1 MVKRAVVV
9 GYDAWT
15 EAVLSALATAA
26 VEYSILVTDQ
36 TVAQRLD
43 ARDEPVVYSDTVD
56 DTALREAGATDAD
69 AVLVATLDDQQNVLA
84 VLIAADIAEHATIAT
99 FAGERRDAP
108 KLRRAG
114 ADVVVNLGQVIG
126 ELVVETALTGA
137 DPTTLLDDLLA
148 GETVVETTES
158 EGETA
163 TDDSEDTATGDSED
177 GAASDAEDGPTDD
190 SEGGTIGDSIDA
202 ASIDPGEET
211 AEATDATDTPT
222 EDGTNR

>member
-1 MVKRAVVV
+1 MAKRAVVV

-26 VEYSILVTDQ
+26 IEYSVLVTDE
-36 TVAQRLD
+36 TVAKRLD
-43 ARDEPVVYSDTVD
+43 ARGEPVVYSDTVD
-56 DTALREAGATDAD
+56 DAALREAGGADAD

-84 VLIAADIAEHATIAT
+84 VLIAADIAEQATIAT

-137 DPTTLLDDLLA
+137 EPTTLLDNLLA
-148 GETVVETTES
+148 GESVVETTEQES
-158 EGETA
+158 ETA
-163 TDDSEDTATGDSED
+163 TDDSGDVAVD
-177 GAASDAEDGPTDD
+177 DAVDAS
-190 SEGGTIGDSIDA
+190 
-202 ASIDPGEET
+202 SIDPGEET
-211 AEATDATDTPT
+211 ADSTDATDTST
-222 EDGTNR
+222 GDQHTD